1 MTDSAG
7 NDLPPG
13 SVIGILG
20 GGQLGRMT
28 ALAAAQLGY
37 RCHIYDPQRGGPAAQ
52 VAAAETNAAYDDTA
66 VLDAFAEA
74 VDVVTFEFENVP
86 VDTARH
92 LARRVPVRPGP
103 KSLEVAQDRIV
114 EKAFLNEAGVPT
126 APYAGVE
133 TVQELAA
140 ALSQIGRP
148 AVLKTVRMGYDG
160 KGQVMIGPDTEPAA
174 AFAAMGSSRGV
185 LEGWIDF
192 EMEISV
198 IVARGLDG
206 AMITYDPS
214 ENRHANHILKT
225 SLIPAR
231 ITPAIATEAQAI
243 AERIATAL
251 DLVGLLAVE
260 LFLTRDGTLLANE
273 IAPRPHN
280 SGHWTMDACATG
292 QFEQFVRAI
301 CGLPLGAVTRHA
313 DVTMTNLIGDEV
325 NESFGVLSEPNARLH
340 LYGKDEPRPGR
351 KMGHVNR
358 LYPLGGLPR

>member
-1 MTDSAG
+1 MTEAVANG
-7 NDLPPG
+7 LPPG

-37 RCHIYDPQRGGPAAQ
+37 RCHIYDPDPGGPAAQ
-52 VAAAETNAAYDDTA
+52 VAAFETNAEYEDTIA
-66 VLDAFAEA
+66 LDSFASA

-92 LARRVPVRPGP
+92 LARRIPVRPSP

-114 EKAFLNEAGVPT
+114 EKAFLNEIGVPT
-126 APYAGVE
+126 APYAGIE
-133 TVQELAA
+133 TVRELSA

-148 AVLKTVRMGYDG
+148 AVLKTVRLGYDG
-160 KGQVMIGPDTEPAA
+160 KGQVMIGPESRAA
-174 AFAAMGSSRGV
+174 EAFAAMGASRGI

-206 AMITYDPS
+206 AMTTYDPS
-214 ENRHANHILKT
+214 ENRHVNHILKT
-225 SLIPAR
+225 SLIPAQ
-231 ITPAIATEAQAI
+231 ITPTIATEAQDI

-260 LFLTRDGTLLANE
+260 LFVTRRGTLLANE

-325 NESFGVLSEPNARLH
+325 YDSYSVLAEPNARLH
-340 LYGKDEPRPGR
+340 LYGKNEPRTGR

-358 LYPLGGLPR
+358 LYPPGGLPR

>member
-1 MTDSAG
+1 MTDSDG
-7 NDLPPG
+7 NGLLPG

-37 RCHIYDPQRGGPAAQ
+37 RCHIFDPQHGGPAAQ
-52 VAAAETNAAYDDTA
+52 VAAGETNADYDDIA
-66 VLDAFAEA
+66 ALNAFADA

-114 EKAFLNEAGVPT
+114 EKAFLNEIGVPT

-133 TVQELAA
+133 TVQELTA

-148 AVLKTVRMGYDG
+148 AVLKTVRLGYDG
-160 KGQVMIGPDTEPAA
+160 KGQVMIGPEGDPAA
-174 AFAAMGSSRGV
+174 AFTAMGASRGI

-206 AMITYDPS
+206 AMISYDPS
-214 ENRHANHILKT
+214 ENRHASHILKT
-225 SLIPAR
+225 SLVPAR
-231 ITPAIATEAQAI
+231 ITPAIAEEARDI

-251 DLVGLLAVE
+251 ELVGLLAVE
-260 LFLTRDGTLLANE
+260 LFVTRDGKLLANE

-325 NESFGVLSEPNARLH
+325 NDSYSVLAEPNARLH
-340 LYGKDEPRPGR
+340 LYGKNEPRPGR

-358 LYPLGGLPR
+358 LYQPGGQPR